1 MWLVFSIISCILAS
15 IMQLLN
21 KKAVSNIDP
30 FVVTILKNGMVF
42 LISLSL
48 LFSKKVSEN
57 LGKINKKEIILII
70 ILSVVCFL
78 TYFLF
83 YIALKNGPLN
93 KALAIDR
100 FSIVIVFFYLWFTRQ
115 EKVGFFGFIGSILVF
130 IGIVLVMIKK

>member
-130 IGIVLVMIKK
+130 IGIVLIMIKK